1 MLLTELFF
9 ATFTEKPICDAKSS
23 TEVLVCLSCDSRTE
37 VGKLVEKTLIA
48 RGTASRKPED
58 HGFMYGH
65 RFEDIDGHFGNSFTW
80 RPVRLRRKPE
90 MLADLNNS
98 F

>member
-1 MLLTELFF
+1 MHDHQREHLRYVAHRTVL

-37 VGKLVEKTLIA
+37 VGKLIEKALIA
-48 RGTASRKPED
+48 RGTALRKPED

-65 RFEDIDGHFGNSFTW
+65 RFEDIDGHIWELIYTETSPT
-80 RPVRLRRKPE
+80 
-90 MLADLNNS
+90 
-98 F
+98 